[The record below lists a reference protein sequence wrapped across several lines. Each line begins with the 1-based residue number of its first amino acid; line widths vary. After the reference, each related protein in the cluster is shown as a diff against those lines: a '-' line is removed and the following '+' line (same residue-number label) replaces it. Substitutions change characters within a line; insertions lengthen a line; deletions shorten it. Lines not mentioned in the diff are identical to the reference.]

1 MSIEK
6 IREAVM
12 LIVRKYPVKKVILFG
27 SRATENFRADSD
39 VDLIVEFY
47 EKITLLTLSEM
58 KLELELILEMDVD
71 IIHGPVS
78 DSDLIEVKRTVELY
92 AA

>member
-6 IREAVM
+6 IREAI
-12 LIVRKYPVKKVILFG
+12 LQIVLKYPIKKVVLFG
-27 SRATENFRADSD
+27 SRATEHFRADSD
-39 VDLIVEFY
+39 IDLIIEFY
-47 EKITLLTLSEM
+47 DKITLLTLSEM
-58 KLELELILEMDVD
+58 KLELETLLGIDVD